1 MPGTTPARDA
11 ASRRALL
18 KGGAVGAVAGSLA
31 TTATGGPAA
40 AATAPTVNV
49 GSPGAAVAAGADTGS
64 SPWVISGGD
73 IYFGAPAGGATET
86 FAESFERGTVG
97 SLPSASTTSYDHT
110 IGDNGDS
117 GGNVDAAFDTG
128 GVSGQCVRFWNAQ
141 IATATWGF
149 LGKNLTPTNSLYVR
163 RYVKIDKAPIYRTSF
178 LLAKYGGIH
187 GAHHGSVAVGGRGQG
202 GAFVLVNV
210 DTNATVSQTLV
221 PIGQWF
227 RVEWHADLGQAL
239 QTLRVFVGA
248 NLHGTVPDEELSA
261 PIYAG
266 QKIDYLEDG
275 ILTNPQVLLNV
286 WVDEAVDDS
295 ATWPGPLAPAG
306 DVGIGT
312 SSPRHKLDVKGD
324 ASFDGDVVVTGTLTA
339 SNLGPTGSTAGPGYG
354 PPPGGYLMPS
364 NLTAISATAVTPGVV
379 TFVPVDVGPRGL
391 SAAALVVSCS
401 AAEVGG
407 TTSTVLGVYPDD
419 GSGGLPDCSNG
430 PLVSGQVTLTATGVR
445 SVTVSKTLPPGRYWA
460 ACGYFATAAPG
471 TLPKVTCNNQSS
483 SSVTL
488 WNQAFPAI
496 VRYLFLSGRTSL
508 PLAAPSGFSCGTDGG
523 GIVVGVR
530 AG

>member
-1 MPGTTPARDA
+1 M
-11 ASRRALL
+11 
-18 KGGAVGAVAGSLA
+18 
-31 TTATGGPAA
+31 
-40 AATAPTVNV
+40 NV
-49 GSPGAAVAAGADTGS
+49 GSAGAAVAAAADTGS
-64 SPWVISGGD
+64 SPWVVSGGD

-110 IGDNGDS
+110 IGDN
-117 GGNVDAAFDTG
+117 VDAAFDAG
-128 GVSGQCVRFWNAQ
+128 GVSGQCVLCA
-141 IATATWGF
+141 
-149 LGKNLTPTNSLYVR
+149 
-163 RYVKIDKAPIYRTSF
+163 
-178 LLAKYGGIH
+178 
-187 GAHHGSVAVGGRGQG
+187 
-202 GAFVLVNV
+202 
-210 DTNATVSQTLV
+210 
-221 PIGQWF
+221 
-227 RVEWHADLGQAL
+227 
-239 QTLRVFVGA
+239 
-248 NLHGTVPDEELSA
+248 VPDEELSA

-275 ILTNPQVLLNV
+275 ILTNPQVRLNV
-286 WVDEAVDDS
+286 WVDEAVNDTAS
-295 ATWPGPLAPAG
+295 WPGPLSPAG

-312 SSPRHKLDVKGD
+312 STPRHKLDVKGD

-339 SNLGPTGSTAGPGYG
+339 SNLGSTGSIAGPGYG

-364 NLTAISATAVTPGVV
+364 NLTAISTAAVTPGVV

-430 PLVSGQVTLTATGVR
+430 PLVSGQVTLNATGVR
-445 SVTVSKTLPPGRYWA
+445 SVAVSETLPPGRYWA
-460 ACGYFATAAPG
+460 ACGYFVTAPPG

-496 VRYLFLSGRTSL
+496 VRYLFLAGRTSL
-508 PLAAPSGFSCGTDGG
+508 PLAPPSGFSCGTDGG